1 MDNPFGG
8 FEPHPR
14 LLDVV
19 SPTNGVSLCN
29 LSSASDAGVCRVLSW
44 LGRVRG
50 LFRFVV
56 VSLWWCG
63 FRLVGRECP
72 CVAAW
77 RWSCAAAFRPGR
89 PACRGWCC
97 RRGRG
102 RMRDASSC
110 LRRGRARRRCLR
122 VACWSP
128 RLSVRSARRVPV
140 EDGHEARRRHPH
152 YKEASSASRCRF
164 PSDGSCPYQRSGAS
178 RVRRQH
184 SRIMNDRAIWPY
196 RTRRPG
202 PAARDS
208 QCGKVPAG

>member
-1 MDNPFGG
+1 MPCGRPCPWRRSAG
-8 FEPHPR
+8 ASLSCWAGPR
-14 LLDVV
+14 
-19 SPTNGVSLCN
+19 S
-29 LSSASDAGVCRVLSW
+29 
-44 LGRVRG
+44 RG
-50 LFRFVV
+50 P
-56 VSLWWCG
+56 
-63 FRLVGRECP
+63 CP
-72 CVAAW
+72 CVAVW

-128 RLSVRSARRVPV
+128 VCRFVPAAASLSG
-140 EDGHEARRRHPH
+140 DGHDARRRHPH

-184 SRIMNDRAIWPY
+184 PPDHGRQGDSAIPHSATGSRGA
-196 RTRRPG
+196 G
-202 PAARDS
+202 PTNQCNGHDMARVLFYSITVHVFPTCDE
-208 QCGKVPAG
+208 